1 MKLIF
6 RFLTKNFSKWKYF
19 YKILTENNYLRFQG
33 EKIFIRFQKINENF
47 KK

>member
-6 RFLTKNFSKWKYF
+6 RFLIKNFSKWKYF

-33 EKIFIRFQKINENF
+33 EKNIIRFQKNKRKF
-47 KK
+47 